1 MHGIIHT
8 DIIKNVLNGGKRMII
23 VCVDDHPIVLKGLA
37 QDILHILPEAIIHTF
52 KNVDEALAFVKNNGC
67 DVLISEIELYGT
79 NGLVFA
85 RKVKELYPEVNII
98 FLTVCDEKE
107 HAREVFDI
115 RPSGYLVKPAA
126 KEQLEFELKNLR
138 Y

>member
-1 MHGIIHT
+1 MT
-8 DIIKNVLNGGKRMII
+8 I
-23 VCVDDHPIVLKGLA
+23 VCVDDHPVTLRGLA
-37 QDILHILPEAIIHTF
+37 NSVQYILPEASTH
-52 KNVDEALAFVKNNGC
+52 AFERADDAFSFIRRNGC
-67 DVLISEIELYGT
+67 DVLISEIELRGE
-79 NGLVFA
+79 NGLAFA
-85 RKVKELYPEVNII
+85 RSVKDLNPAVNII

>member
-1 MHGIIHT
+1 MAS
-8 DIIKNVLNGGKRMII
+8 NGGKMTI
-23 VCVDDHPIVLKGLA
+23 VCVDDHPIALQALMQCVRR
-37 QDILHILPEAIIHTF
+37 ILPTASTYAF
-52 KNVDEALAFVKNNGC
+52 DNVDSAFSFVRDNGC
-67 DVLISEIELYGT
+67 DVLISEIEFRGE
-79 NGLVFA
+79 NGLAFA
-85 RKVKELYPEVNII
+85 RSVKDLNPAVNII

>member
-1 MHGIIHT
+1 MT
-8 DIIKNVLNGGKRMII
+8 V
-23 VCVDDHPIVLKGLA
+23 VCVDDHPITLKGLA
-37 QDILHILPEAIIHTF
+37 QSVQHILPTAAIHAF
-52 KNVDEALAFVKNNGC
+52 DSGEGAFAFVKKNGC
-67 DVLISEIELYGT
+67 DVLISEIELRGE
-79 NGLVFA
+79 NGLSLA
-85 RKVKELYPEVNII
+85 RNVKKVNPLVNII

>member
-1 MHGIIHT
+1 MT
-8 DIIKNVLNGGKRMII
+8 I
-23 VCVDDHPIVLKGLA
+23 VCVDDHPITLKGLE
-37 QDILHILPEAIIHTF
+37 QSVQHIIPEANTYAF
-52 KNVDEALAFVKNNGC
+52 ESADDAFSFVKKNGC
-67 DVLISEIELYGT
+67 DVLISEIEIRGA
-79 NGLVFA
+79 NGLALA
-85 RKVKELYPEVNII
+85 RRVKRVNPAVNII

-107 HAREVFDI
+107 HARDVFDI

>member
-1 MHGIIHT
+1 MT
-8 DIIKNVLNGGKRMII
+8 I
-23 VCVDDHPIVLKGLA
+23 VCVDDHPVTLKGLA
-37 QDILHILPEAIIHTF
+37 NSVQYILPEASTH
-52 KNVDEALAFVKNNGC
+52 AFECADDAFSFIQKNGC
-67 DVLISEIELYGT
+67 DVLISEIELRGE
-79 NGLVFA
+79 NGLAFA
-85 RKVKELYPEVNII
+85 RSVKGVNPAVNII

-138 Y
+138 YKS